1 MWEISV
7 YNQILTFAWSLVLGA
22 LWCFTYDIIC
32 SMRRVYVWAR
42 WIVFIS
48 DVLLWVIYAFV
59 TFIFL
64 ISRTNG
70 EIRSYVL
77 LGEILGFLVFRIVAS
92 RFVVMFFVFIFTKV
106 KKICNQVKRVFY
118 ATFEKLEQIV
128 LKSLQNTSNFLILSV
143 KTAKKLLQYMYK
155 LLYTKRNSVNVEN
168 KLDETKTKT

>member
-7 YNQILTFAWSLVLGA
+7 YNQILTFAWSLLLGA
-22 LWCFTYDIIC
+22 IWCFTYDIIC

-42 WIVFIS
+42 WVVFIS

-77 LGEILGFLVFRIVAS
+77 LGEILGFLVFRIVVS
-92 RFVVMFFVFIFTKV
+92 RFVVMFFVFIFKKV
-106 KKICNQVKRVFY
+106 KKICNWLKRVFY
-118 ATFEKLEQIV
+118 AAFEKLEQIV
-128 LKSLQNTSNFLILSV
+128 LKSLQNTSNFLIMTV
-143 KTAKKLLQYMYK
+143 KTAKKLLQYIHK
-155 LLYTKRNSVNVEN
+155 LLYTKRNNVNVEN